1 MSCSSNSLLPSTHAS
16 AEMPPPRPPPR
27 RPPRQQAQY
36 AAHALQQHGALPPR
50 PPAVDPAVTTAMEVL
65 EASAR
70 YAESQMDVR
79 SRDAAVDAA
88 LGACARA
95 LSRGE
100 VPLVAPAAQAAAR
113 VAQLASGAPNTLPR
127 LAQLVDQLVGWALDV
142 SMERRDA
149 RALTDNLARF
159 GLNCCLLYTSPSP
172 RDGLLSRMPSSA

>member
-36 AAHALQQHGALPPR
+36 AAHALQAHGALPPR
-50 PPAVDPAVTTAMEVL
+50 PPPADPAVTTAIEVL

-70 YAESQMDVR
+70 YAESQIDAR

-100 VPLVAPAAQAAAR
+100 VPLVAPAAQAAPTTAVPAAPAASR
-113 VAQLASGAPNTLPR
+113 GASAPTATAPVANSDDTASTCTATLRSPFDPLWISFR
-127 LAQLVDQLVGWALDV
+127 SPL
-142 SMERRDA
+142 
-149 RALTDNLARF
+149 LTF
-159 GLNCCLLYTSPSP
+159 GGHAHS
-172 RDGLLSRMPSSA
+172 SRGEPH